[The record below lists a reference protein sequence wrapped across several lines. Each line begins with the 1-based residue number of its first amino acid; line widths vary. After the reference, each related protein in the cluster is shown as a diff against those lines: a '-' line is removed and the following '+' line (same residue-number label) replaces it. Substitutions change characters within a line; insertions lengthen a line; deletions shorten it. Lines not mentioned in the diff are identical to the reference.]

1 MHFSLYCQ
9 LCLLLVLQIPCSH
22 DLNFACQ
29 CLSSFQNVLEKH
41 PISNLHHV
49 VYWCL
54 FFIFIIIYL
63 CMVGIDSHNWLPR
76 SQCFR
81 PGTDRS
87 LKVNSLFDVTTRQW
101 DRGRIQSLFYNS
113 TWDDILGIKLGNTML
128 RRSLKLNVKVK
139 KGKAELKKASKS
151 GLKTSIAQIKH
162 QKRLKVW
169 LKWLLEALSS

>member
-1 MHFSLYCQ
+1 MHFLLYCP
-9 LCLLLVLQIPCSH
+9 LFLLLVLQIPCSH

-41 PISNLHHV
+41 PISNSHHV

-54 FFIFIIIYL
+54 FFIIYIYFFFHL
-63 CMVGIDSHNWLPR
+63 WMVGIGSHHWLLPR
-76 SQCFR
+76 SQCFW
-81 PGTDRS
+81 PVANRS

-139 KGKAELKKASKS
+139 KGKAELKKQVSP
-151 GLKTSIAQIKH
+151 
-162 QKRLKVW
+162 VW
-169 LKWLLEALSS
+169 RQTLHR